1 MRLNPCRHGILWFG
15 LLLLAPML
23 LSAQPDEVGVVGSGI
38 ATPLFEALA
47 AQADVELDYTTTIT
61 GTSQGLE
68 AFCDGEAE
76 VATATRPMTLDEE
89 QRCEA
94 NGVEF
99 GEFVM
104 GYSAV
109 VFITHPD
116 LSFLSCAT
124 TNELSTALAPS
135 SVQYETW
142 AEALGSTEAEA
153 GIRAFLPGP
162 DTLAYVLADEV
173 LSGVGFRADAET
185 VAEPTA
191 LVQQVRETPGA
202 IGLVGLSELEA
213 AEGVQ
218 VVELRNN
225 EIRRCVTP
233 SPETVGDGA
242 YPAGTPLLAYA
253 NLVTLAD
260 DEGVAAAFDTMAS
273 QGSRE
278 TVSEQGFAPPTS
290 FDYTTNRDL
299 IVGDAVGRQF
309 SRALTDFQIPPTV
322 LGAVNIGGAAAAFNL
337 LDNVATSFSQQ
348 YADVT
353 VNINMFGEPAGER
366 ELCNGEIDMIATYS
380 APSEGLMENC
390 EAADI
395 TLYDLEIG
403 EQATV
408 LVANE
413 AADYLACMTTDEIVT
428 TWQAASADEVL
439 TWADVNSDYPTE
451 AFVLFAGNA
460 GNPIPNLMMRQAAGA
475 NVPLR
480 VDTES
485 DTDPLYRAAATANVE
500 TALTY
505 MSWDQYQDVLNN
517 EQERIQVVAVDG
529 GEGCIVPSEETIQS
543 GAYPLMRSLHL
554 VMSESSLQR
563 IEVQSYLWF
572 LFQDDRFSDFQ
583 QNNFDL
589 MTLKGL
595 FDIRTTLQNFYTAA
609 QQASVTVTE
618 EAPAEVEAET
628 ETDEE

>member
-1 MRLNPCRHGILWFG
+1 
-15 LLLLAPML
+15 
-23 LSAQPDEVGVVGSGI
+23 
-38 ATPLFEALA
+38 
-47 AQADVELDYTTTIT
+47 
-61 GTSQGLE
+61 
-68 AFCDGEAE
+68 
-76 VATATRPMTLDEE
+76 
-89 QRCEA
+89 
-94 NGVEF
+94 
-99 GEFVM
+99 
-104 GYSAV
+104 
-109 VFITHPD
+109 
-116 LSFLSCAT
+116 
-124 TNELSTALAPS
+124 
-135 SVQYETW
+135 
-142 AEALGSTEAEA
+142 
-153 GIRAFLPGP
+153 
-162 DTLAYVLADEV
+162 
-173 LSGVGFRADAET
+173 
-185 VAEPTA
+185 
-191 LVQQVRETPGA
+191 
-202 IGLVGLSELEA
+202 
-213 AEGVQ
+213 
-218 VVELRNN
+218 
-225 EIRRCVTP
+225 
-233 SPETVGDGA
+233 
-242 YPAGTPLLAYA
+242 
-253 NLVTLAD
+253 
-260 DEGVAAAFDTMAS
+260 
-273 QGSRE
+273 
-278 TVSEQGFAPPTS
+278 
-290 FDYTTNRDL
+290 
-299 IVGDAVGRQF
+299 
-309 SRALTDFQIPPTV
+309 
-322 LGAVNIGGAAAAFNL
+322 
-337 LDNVATSFSQQ
+337 
-348 YADVT
+348 
-353 VNINMFGEPAGER
+353 
-366 ELCNGEIDMIATYS
+366 MIATYS

-390 EAADI
+390 QAADI